1 MHTDSPGPLNA
12 HIVAYLVAD
21 DPPAVDWLED
31 MGVVAIDENGAWRL
45 TALGEVAMARFN
57 GRYRADPGALSLT
70 PRPLLAGPRTHGR
83 QAVLTPLVSH

>member
-1 MHTDSPGPLNA
+1 MDVDLAPMND

-31 MGVVAIDENGAWRL
+31 MGVVAVDENGAWRL

-57 GRYRADPGALSLT
+57 GRYHADP
-70 PRPLLAGPRTHGR
+70 
-83 QAVLTPLVSH
+83 VLCL

>member
-1 MHTDSPGPLNA
+1 MHADNPSPMND

-31 MGVVAIDENGAWRL
+31 MGVVAVDENGAWRL

-57 GRYRADPGALSLT
+57 GRYHADP
-70 PRPLLAGPRTHGR
+70 
-83 QAVLTPLVSH
+83 VLCL